1 MSKSETYRQTLEPV
15 NLVYSKPVAK
25 GQTNKKEF
33 AGVYSDKKKK
43 PSVVSGE
50 ILQKSIHSYRL
61 WFRFLKLALEL
72 DQQGTV
78 LIMREENTWKGKLR
92 ERITKKVVVDR
103 SKYDG
108 WDLGEVLERSFDDW
122 WFGRSGCNGHRHLF
136 VDEVSKVI
144 TENDSISNDPNHLT
158 IQIDTRRRLVDVIQD
173 IRDMNEKEKIFNH
186 TTRDKFSINGRIR
199 HLTIQ
204 NRYNALIL
212 ILEHELSS
220 KEILTHPNKYI
231 RPTDERNKDG
241 YKVQNPIDD
250 SNLALDLQGKDLK
263 GKDVPKYSS
272 TINDLMSGNAK
283 SFGAKQ
289 ILMSV
294 CDGYFLKHPTKTYLE

>member
-1 MSKSETYRQTLEPV
+1 MSKSETYRHSLELV
-15 NLVYSKPVAK
+15 NLVYSRPVAK

-43 PSVVSGE
+43 PRVVSHE
-50 ILQKSIHSYRL
+50 ILEKSIHSYRL
-61 WFRFLKLALEL
+61 WFRFLKLGLEL
-72 DQQGTV
+72 EQQGTV
-78 LIMREENTWKGKLR
+78 LIMREESKWKGKVR
-92 ERITKKVVVDR
+92 ERVTQKVVVNH
-103 SKYDG
+103 SQYEG
-108 WDLGEVLERSFDDW
+108 WDLDEVLERSFDDW

-158 IQIDTRRRLVDVIQD
+158 IQIDTRRRLVDVLQD

-186 TTRDKFSINGRIR
+186 TKRDKFSINGRIR

-212 ILEHELSS
+212 ILEHELSNE
-220 KEILTHPNKYI
+220 EILKHDSKYI
-231 RPTDERNKDG
+231 RPTDSRNKDG
-241 YKVQNPIDD
+241 YSIPIDKD
-250 SNLALDLQGKDLK
+250 GKEYNF
-263 GKDVPKYSS
+263 GSI
-272 TINDLMSGNAK
+272 INELVNGQK
-283 SFGAKQ
+283 VSFGAKQ

>member
-1 MSKSETYRQTLEPV
+1 MSKSETYRHSLEPV
-15 NLVYSKPVAK
+15 KLVYSRPVAK
-25 GQTNKKEF
+25 GQTNKKEL

-72 DQQGTV
+72 EQQETV
-78 LIMREENTWKGKLR
+78 LIMREESKWKGKVR
-92 ERITKKVVVDR
+92 ERVTQQVVVNH
-103 SKYDG
+103 SKYEG
-108 WDLGEVLERSFDDW
+108 WDLDEVLENTFDNW

-136 VDEVSKVI
+136 VDEISKVI
-144 TENDSISNDPNHLT
+144 TENDSVSNDPNHLT
-158 IQIDTRRRLVDVIQD
+158 IQIDTRRRLIDVIQD
-173 IRDMNEKEKIFNH
+173 LRDLNENEKIFNH
-186 TTRDKFSINGRIR
+186 KERDKFSINGRIR

-212 ILEHELSS
+212 ILEHELSNE
-220 KEILTHPNKYI
+220 EILKHRNQYI
-231 RPTDERNKDG
+231 RPTDSRNQGGYSIPIDKDG
-241 YKVQNPIDD
+241 KEYNFGSIVNELVNGAKV
-250 SNLALDLQGKDLK
+250 
-263 GKDVPKYSS
+263 
-272 TINDLMSGNAK
+272 
-283 SFGAKQ
+283 SFGGKQ

>member
-25 GQTNKKEF
+25 GRTNKKELS
-33 AGVYSDKKKK
+33 GVYSDKKKK

-72 DQQGTV
+72 EQQGTV
-78 LIMREENTWKGKLR
+78 LIMREENTWRGKLR
-92 ERITKKVVVDR
+92 KRITKKVVVDR

-108 WDLGEVLERSFDDW
+108 WDLDEVLERSFDDW
-122 WFGRSGCNGHRHLF
+122 WFGRSGCNSHRHLF

-173 IRDMNEKEKIFNH
+173 IRDMNEKDKIFNH

-220 KEILTHPNKYI
+220 KEILTHPNEYI

-241 YKVQNPIDD
+241 YKTERDI
-250 SNLALDLQGKDLK
+250 
-263 GKDVPKYSS
+263 PKASHLMNTADFIQPSS

>member
-1 MSKSETYRQTLEPV
+1 MSKSDSYRHTLQPV
-15 NLVYSKPVAK
+15 KLVYSKPVAK
-25 GQTNKKEF
+25 GYSNQELNLTPKQLEEFNKN
-33 AGVYSDKKKK
+33 KKKK
-43 PSVVSGE
+43 PSVISGE

-72 DQQGTV
+72 EQQGTV
-78 LIMREENTWKGKLR
+78 LIMREESKWKGKVR
-92 ERITKKVVVDR
+92 QRVTQQVVVNH
-103 SKYDG
+103 SKYEG
-108 WDLGEVLERSFDDW
+108 WDLDEVLERSFDDW

-144 TENDSISNDPNHLT
+144 TENDPISNDPNHLT
-158 IQIDTRRRLVDVIQD
+158 IQIDTRRRLVDVLQD

-212 ILEHELSS
+212 ILEHELSNE
-220 KEILTHPNKYI
+220 EILKHRNQYI
-231 RPTDERNKDG
+231 RPTDSRNQGGYSIPIDKDG
-241 YKVQNPIDD
+241 KEYNFGSIVNELVNGAKV
-250 SNLALDLQGKDLK
+250 
-263 GKDVPKYSS
+263 
-272 TINDLMSGNAK
+272 
-283 SFGAKQ
+283 SFGGKQ